1 MNQVVVDFKIRLTA
15 VTDTLTHPL
24 SLSLILGIVCSL
36 EYVVGGQVQLTSP
49 VDRGCVLTQLT
60 VEIHI
65 QHWHLPHFTYCQ
77 FITAI
82 LAALKHNV
90 LHLCNCM
97 SSRSRGSCV

>member
-15 VTDTLTHPL
+15 VTDTLTHPLPL

-65 QHWHLPHFTYCQ
+65 QHSGTCHTSLIAT
-77 FITAI
+77 
-82 LAALKHNV
+82 
-90 LHLCNCM
+90 
-97 SSRSRGSCV
+97 SSLLY